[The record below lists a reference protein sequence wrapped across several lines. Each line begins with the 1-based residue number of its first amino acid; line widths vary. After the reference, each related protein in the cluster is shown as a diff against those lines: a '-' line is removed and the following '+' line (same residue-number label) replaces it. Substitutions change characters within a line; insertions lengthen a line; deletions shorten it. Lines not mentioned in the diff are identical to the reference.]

1 MKKFTLPFVI
11 ILSLI
16 LSCCATQHEPK
27 DFFTLPISVSASL
40 DGNGGQFSLDISEKE
55 CTVTFGDTHAL
66 SGTTLY
72 FAKDG
77 NTATVGDIFTRTIKN
92 GTFPA
97 QESLIKAIQL
107 LASTETVGIN
117 EGDKTRYTIDEMKIL
132 VYYDENTD
140 SITRIE
146 TEEGGRRF
154 AFVIASLESHDTQSK
169 SAGMP

>member
-1 MKKFTLPFVI
+1 MKKFILFLLI
-11 ILSLI
+11 ILTLI
-16 LSCCATQHEPK
+16 LSCCATQHEPA
-27 DFFTLPISVSASL
+27 DFFALPMTVSASL
-40 DGNGGQFSLDISEKE
+40 DGNGGQFLLDISEEE

-66 SGTTLY
+66 SGTTIH
-72 FAKDG
+72 FGSDG
-77 NTATVGDIFTRTIKN
+77 NTASVGDVFTRKIKN

-97 QESLIKAIQL
+97 QETLIKAIRL
-107 LASTETVGIN
+107 LASTETGGIN